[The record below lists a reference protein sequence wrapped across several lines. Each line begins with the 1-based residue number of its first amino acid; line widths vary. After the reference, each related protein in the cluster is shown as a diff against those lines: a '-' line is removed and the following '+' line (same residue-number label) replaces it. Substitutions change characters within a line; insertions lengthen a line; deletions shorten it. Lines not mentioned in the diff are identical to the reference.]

1 LFLKSILRPEKNGC
15 CIHLP
20 HIHPCKAAAKGLHA
34 GFNKQKPKKEAKA
47 KAQAEEQEEDKEEEE
62 TTIIS
67 MLEELV
73 LWPSW
78 LKGS

>member
-34 GFNKQKPKKEAKA
+34 GFNKQKPKKKAKA
-47 KAQAEEQEEDKEEEE
+47 KAAPKSPTEKTGE
-62 TTIIS
+62 T
-67 MLEELV
+67 
-73 LWPSW
+73 
-78 LKGS
+78 